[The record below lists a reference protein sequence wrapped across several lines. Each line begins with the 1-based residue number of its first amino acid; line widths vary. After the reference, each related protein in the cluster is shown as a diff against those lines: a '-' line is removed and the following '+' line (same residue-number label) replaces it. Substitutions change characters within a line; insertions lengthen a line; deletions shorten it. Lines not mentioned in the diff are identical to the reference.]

1 MHAMNGLTHSEVVT
15 LKRRLELEEKRVREV
30 MHDEFTRR
38 EASANGRDAEG
49 GLAQYHETT
58 DDEAIVDVLNETSV
72 QNMTRF
78 SESLRAVEQSLKA
91 IEDGT
96 YGVCA
101 DCNRHIGV
109 RRLTANPVATR
120 CTPCQSKQERNAPHP
135 TL

>member
-1 MHAMNGLTHSEVVT
+1 MHAMNGLTHGEVVT
-15 LKRRLELEEKRVREV
+15 LKRRLELEEKRIRDV
-30 MHDEFTRR
+30 MHDEFTHR
-38 EASANGRDAEG
+38 ETSTGGGEAEG

-78 SESLRAVEQSLKA
+78 SESLRAVEKSLKA

-96 YGVCA
+96 YGTCE

-109 RRLTANPVATR
+109 RRLTPNPVATR
-120 CTPCQSKQERNAPHP
+120 CTPCQSKHERNAPHA